1 MRTHAH
7 LVARPTLHG
16 GPAVPRMAAAPQA
29 SAHLASPPPHLPQST
44 HPHTHHP
51 PPPSPPPQ
59 GICTLRY
66 KGPKPIGYGL
76 RAAVRDKYP
85 DIIEVLMLDADTEEP
100 IKF

>member
-1 MRTHAH
+1 
-7 LVARPTLHG
+7 
-16 GPAVPRMAAAPQA
+16 MAARQCLAWRL
-29 SAHLASPPPHLPQST
+29 HLKPPPIWPLPPPHLPQST